1 MNKKVIALMTAGILA
16 ISAMAV
22 QAEELPR
29 RSLTVS
35 GDAVVT
41 AKSDTATIQ
50 LSVETMSPNAKAA
63 AQENANTMAAVK
75 NAVIIAGAD
84 ASKIE
89 TQNYNVYPRQTYD
102 DKGRV
107 KSTNYQCT
115 NSMKV
120 VVSNLDKTGA
130 VLDAAVAAGANR
142 IDSVDFSVRETRQYK
157 DQALQEATADALRK
171 AKIIAGTLGHS
182 IVHVISVSEDSN
194 NYTPYRMMKT
204 NMMAARAESDAAPTP
219 VEPGEAKIESHVTV
233 VFEIG

>member
-1 MNKKVIALMTAGILA
+1 MNKKIMALVAVGVMAV
-16 ISAMAV
+16 SAMTV

-35 GDAVVT
+35 GSAVVT

-50 LSVETMSPNAKAA
+50 LSVETTSPNAKAA
-63 AQENANTMAAVK
+63 AQENANTMTAVK
-75 NAVIIAGAD
+75 NAVILAGAD

-89 TQNYNVYPRQTYD
+89 TENYNVYPRQIYD

-107 KSTNYQCT
+107 KNTTYQCS

-120 VVSNLDKTGA
+120 VVSDLDKTGA

-142 IDSVDFSVRETRQYK
+142 INTVDFSVRETRQYK

-171 AKIIAGTLGHS
+171 AKIMAGTLGHS

-194 NYTPYRMMKT
+194 NYMPYRMMKS
-204 NMMAARAESDAAPTP
+204 NMLAVGASDEAAPTP
-219 VEPGEAKIESHVTV
+219 VEPGDAKIESRVTV